1 MTSLILRSDTKSRKM
16 SYEELLKKAR
26 QELPESVF
34 IKERFEIPKVKG
46 FIQGNNT
53 IVVNFVQIA
62 KTLEREPEHLLKFVL
77 KEIAAPGKL
86 DGQRLIIGSK
96 ISASLIN
103 QKVKLYANTYVL
115 CPECGKPDTK
125 LIKEKT
131 VSSLKCAACG
141 AKHPVRL
148 I

>member
-1 MTSLILRSDTKSRKM
+1 MP
-16 SYEELLKKAR
+16 YEELLKKAR

-62 KTLEREPEHLLKFVL
+62 KTLGREPEHLLKFVL

-86 DGQRLIIGSK
+86 DGQRLIVGSK

>member
-1 MTSLILRSDTKSRKM
+1 MA
-16 SYEELLKKAR
+16 SYEDLLKKAR
-26 QELPESVF
+26 KELPESVF

-53 IVVNFVQIA
+53 IVVNFFQIA
-62 KTLEREPEHLLKFVL
+62 KTLGREPEHMLKFIL

-86 DGQRLIIGSK
+86 ERHRLIIGRK
-96 ISASLIN
+96 ISASMIN
-103 QKVKLYANTYVL
+103 QKVKAYANTYVL

-125 LIKEKT
+125 LIKEKN

-141 AKHPVRL
+141 SKHPVRL
-148 I
+148 L

>member
-1 MTSLILRSDTKSRKM
+1 MET
-16 SYEELLKKAR
+16 SYENLLKKAR
-26 QELPESVF
+26 EELPESVF

-62 KTLEREPEHLLKFVL
+62 KTLGREPEHLLKFVL

-86 DGQRLIIGSK
+86 DGQRLIVGSK

-103 QKVKLYANTYVL
+103 QKIKLYTDTYVL

-125 LIKEKT
+125 LIKEKN

-141 AKHPVRL
+141 SKHPVRL

>member
-1 MTSLILRSDTKSRKM
+1 M

-62 KTLEREPEHLLKFVL
+62 KTLGREPEHLLKFVL

-103 QKVKLYANTYVL
+103 QKIKLYANTYVL

>member
-1 MTSLILRSDTKSRKM
+1 M

-26 QELPESVF
+26 QDLPESVF

-62 KTLEREPEHLLKFVL
+62 KTLGREPEHLLKFVL

-86 DGQRLIIGSK
+86 DGQRLIVGSK

-103 QKVKLYANTYVL
+103 QKIKLYANTYVL

-125 LIKEKT
+125 LIKEKA